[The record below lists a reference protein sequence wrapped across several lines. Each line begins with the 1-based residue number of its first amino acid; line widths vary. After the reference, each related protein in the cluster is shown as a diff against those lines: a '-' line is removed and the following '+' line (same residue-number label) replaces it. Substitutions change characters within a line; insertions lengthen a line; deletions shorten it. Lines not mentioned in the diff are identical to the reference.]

1 MIESNQIMQ
10 KTDLPWVEDEVT
22 LLRQLI
28 PFKTFG
34 EISYEFLRYNFF
46 RSPKAV
52 SRKAEKLKLK
62 RGTSSN
68 SATRKTV
75 EEIVKNNPPKAY
87 FSEDENDNIEIFIQ
101 EDIPEPVDLKE
112 QVWQKILDIKAEYMT
127 QYKHRLTGI
136 LPRGSA
142 TRKILAISDFHI
154 PFDRE
159 DLIMEIAEK
168 HKDADVVVINGD
180 FTDMHAVSTWPKEKH
195 VVLRKEYD
203 IAMEYLEY
211 FSKNFRHVVLVRG
224 NHEER
229 LNRYFNSNI
238 EGCVSFLI
246 NKDVLSRLA
255 NGEVYDEDGT
265 IMEIKKFDN
274 VIYDMNQEPWF
285 VKIGKTVFA
294 HPKTFYSV
302 EGKTGVATWQ
312 YFMQRENV
320 DCVVCAHCFDEETE
334 ILTQE
339 GWRTIDTIQESD
351 SPITLDLETNKLRP
365 SKLNGIHKYDT
376 YKELIRFSSG
386 FGLDICVTDQ
396 HGMLAKTRYNQENWE
411 KLTAEELATK
421 NRIYIPSCGQW
432 YSTQD
437 ADISDNML
445 KLLAWVQTE
454 GDIQS
459 TERKSPYIRIAQSDD
474 LLKGYIYEITAL
486 LTDLGLQYSRYQKYE
501 ADSTV
506 HGQHRNFDAYSFR
519 ISALGSGTLLKYL
532 NKDKTLKSF
541 IFNALSLR
549 QRKMFINELCKGDGS
564 KCGSDRW
571 RAFYTKSEAIRD
583 QFQTL
588 CTTASIRT
596 KYKQRKDGT
605 YSIHMSNLQKRQVT
619 KVERIPYNGSVWCLS
634 VDTGTLIA
642 RKNGTVFV
650 TQNTHQVAMVVT
662 RGKLCIEQGCLCAPL
677 DYEKQGKLR
686 FKPMSLGYSV
696 IYQDKE
702 GNCDFNKSRVFF
714 LGTQIPTK
722 TSIEECVLFGNED
735 N

>member
-1 MIESNQIMQ
+1 MTVCSNQIVE
-10 KTDLPWVEDEVT
+10 KTEILWTEDEVN

-28 PFKTFG
+28 PVRTFG
-34 EISYEFLRYNFF
+34 EISYEFLRHGFF

-62 RGTSSN
+62 RGT
-68 SATRKTV
+68 TV
-75 EEIVKNNPPKAY
+75 DQTLKETVDEIVKNNPPKVY
-87 FSEDENDNIEIFIQ
+87 FLEDEGENDNIEIFIQ
-101 EDIPEPVDLKE
+101 EEVPEPVDLKE

-142 TRKILAISDFHI
+142 TRKILAMSDFHI

-211 FSKNFRHVVLVRG
+211 FSKNFKHVVLVRG

-238 EGCVSFLI
+238 ESCVSFLI

-255 NGEVYDEDGT
+255 NGEVYDEDGNIT
-265 IMEIKKFDN
+265 GIKKFDN

-320 DCVVCAHCFDEETE
+320 DCVVCAH
-334 ILTQE
+334 
-339 GWRTIDTIQESD
+339 
-351 SPITLDLETNKLRP
+351 
-365 SKLNGIHKYDT
+365 
-376 YKELIRFSSG
+376 
-386 FGLDICVTDQ
+386 
-396 HGMLAKTRYNQENWE
+396 
-411 KLTAEELATK
+411 
-421 NRIYIPSCGQW
+421 
-432 YSTQD
+432 
-437 ADISDNML
+437 
-445 KLLAWVQTE
+445 
-454 GDIQS
+454 
-459 TERKSPYIRIAQSDD
+459 
-474 LLKGYIYEITAL
+474 
-486 LTDLGLQYSRYQKYE
+486 
-501 ADSTV
+501 
-506 HGQHRNFDAYSFR
+506 
-519 ISALGSGTLLKYL
+519 
-532 NKDKTLKSF
+532 
-541 IFNALSLR
+541 
-549 QRKMFINELCKGDGS
+549 
-564 KCGSDRW
+564 
-571 RAFYTKSEAIRD
+571 
-583 QFQTL
+583 
-588 CTTASIRT
+588 
-596 KYKQRKDGT
+596 
-605 YSIHMSNLQKRQVT
+605 
-619 KVERIPYNGSVWCLS
+619 
-634 VDTGTLIA
+634 
-642 RKNGTVFV
+642 
-650 TQNTHQVAMVVT
+650 THQVAMVVT

-722 TSIEECVLFGNED
+722 TSIEECVLFGDEGN
-735 N
+735 